1 MTVRETILFNFLLT
15 RNLPAGSGVAA
26 ELKKNVSKII
36 DMQLSDLGLA
46 KVADTKIGDHTVR
59 GISGGQKRRVTLAK
73 GLVSGAASVLF
84 CDEPCADA
92 LQPPGTL
99 PQRHFLAL
107 PQ

>member
-15 RNLPAGSGVAA
+15 RNLPANNVAA
-26 ELKKNVSKII
+26 EIRKNVTKII
-36 DMQLSDLGLA
+36 DMQLADLGLA

-73 GLVSGAASVLF
+73 GLVSGGASVLF

-92 LQPPGTL
+92 V
-99 PQRHFLAL
+99 
-107 PQ
+107 